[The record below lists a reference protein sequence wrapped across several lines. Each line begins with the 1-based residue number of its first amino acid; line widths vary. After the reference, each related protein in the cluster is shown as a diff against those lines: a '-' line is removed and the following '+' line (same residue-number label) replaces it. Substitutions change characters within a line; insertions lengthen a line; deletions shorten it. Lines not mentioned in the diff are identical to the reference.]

1 MSDAT
6 IRPAERGDIAAV
18 GGIYAEAVKNG
29 TVTFETDPP
38 DEAEMARRLHALL
51 KGNYPYLVGELDG
64 VVAGYAYAGPF
75 HARPAYRWTVEDSII
90 SRRHSSAAAWV
101 GSCSRASLP
110 MPSCAGSVR

>member
-38 DEAEMARRLHALL
+38 DSSNNASIALHPAFGFRLIGRLQS
-51 KGNYPYLVGELDG
+51 VGFKHGRWLDTVIMQRELGRGD
-64 VVAGYAYAGPF
+64 ATAP
-75 HARPAYRWTVEDSII
+75 
-90 SRRHSSAAAWV
+90 
-101 GSCSRASLP
+101 
-110 MPSCAGSVR
+110 